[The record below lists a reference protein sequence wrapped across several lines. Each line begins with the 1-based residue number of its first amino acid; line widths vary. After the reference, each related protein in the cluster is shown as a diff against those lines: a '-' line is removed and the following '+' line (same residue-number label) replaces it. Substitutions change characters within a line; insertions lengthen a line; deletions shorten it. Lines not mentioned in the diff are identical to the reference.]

1 MGWTAR
7 QEAPHAGTGPARPGQ
22 VLPGWASLLV
32 VIAHPD
38 DESFGLGA
46 IVSQMTAAGAAAHI
60 LCYTHG
66 EASTLNETG
75 ADLGR
80 DREAELRQA
89 STELAAASVTL
100 LGYPDG
106 GLADISPPELT
117 AHAVGLAARH
127 RPDGVLVFDNTGVTS
142 HPDHQAATRAAVL
155 AAMATG
161 LPVLAWALPAAIA
174 GRLRAETGQ
183 PFTGQPPDR
192 LDICIRV
199 DRTRQRR
206 AALAHASQISPSA
219 VVWRRWQLQGD
230 CEYLQWLLP
239 PSRTKVTS
247 LAVDHQPSA
256 PGPADRY
263 PRAKNHGGAV
273 ARTPSPAGHGRH
285 GGYGQRRG

>member
-1 MGWTAR
+1 MGWTER
-7 QEAPHAGTGPARPGQ
+7 QEAPHAGTGPARPGRM
-22 VLPGWASLLV
+22 LPGWARLLA

-89 STELAAASVTL
+89 STELAATSVTL

-106 GLADISPPELT
+106 GLAAVPPPELA

-127 RPDGVLVFDNTGVTS
+127 RPHGVLVFDDTGVTG
-142 HPDHQAATRAAVL
+142 HPDHRAATRAAVL
-155 AAMATG
+155 AAIATG

-183 PFTGQPPDR
+183 PFTGQPPGR
-192 LDICIRV
+192 LDLCIQV

-230 CEYLQWLLP
+230 REHLRWLLP
-239 PSRTKVTS
+239 RP
-247 LAVDHQPSA
+247 
-256 PGPADRY
+256 
-263 PRAKNHGGAV
+263 
-273 ARTPSPAGHGRH
+273 
-285 GGYGQRRG
+285 